1 MTMILWIR
9 EMMADEYGQILI
21 WLIFILMMMAV
32 DILTGFI
39 QAYVNHRLKS
49 QKMSDG
55 ILKKAGVF
63 AVLVAIVPFT
73 FVLPNVISTSVIVAV
88 YAWETGNELISISEN
103 LDKMGVDIKILK
115 PITKRLNNDIKGDD
129 DNAQ

>member
-1 MTMILWIR
+1 MTMILWIKD
-9 EMMADEYGQILI
+9 MMADEYGQILI

-39 QAYVNHRLKS
+39 QACVNHKLKS

-115 PITKRLNNDIKGDD
+115 PITKRLNNDSKGDVEK
-129 DNAQ
+129 

>member
-1 MTMILWIR
+1 MTMILWIK

-39 QAYVNHRLKS
+39 QACVNHKLKS
-49 QKMSDG
+49 RKMSDG

-63 AVLVAIVPFT
+63 AVLVVIVPFT

-115 PITKRLNNDIKGDD
+115 PITKRLNNDSKGDD

>member
-115 PITKRLNNDIKGDD
+115 PITKRLNNDSKGDG
-129 DNAQ
+129 QK

>member
-1 MTMILWIR
+1 
-9 EMMADEYGQILI
+9 
-21 WLIFILMMMAV
+21 MMMAV

-39 QAYVNHRLKS
+39 QACVNHRLKS
-49 QKMSDG
+49 RKMSDG

-115 PITKRLNNDIKGDD
+115 PITKRLNNDSKGDVEK
-129 DNAQ
+129 

>member
-1 MTMILWIR
+1 MILWIR

-115 PITKRLNNDIKGDD
+115 PITKRLNNDSKGDG
-129 DNAQ
+129 QK